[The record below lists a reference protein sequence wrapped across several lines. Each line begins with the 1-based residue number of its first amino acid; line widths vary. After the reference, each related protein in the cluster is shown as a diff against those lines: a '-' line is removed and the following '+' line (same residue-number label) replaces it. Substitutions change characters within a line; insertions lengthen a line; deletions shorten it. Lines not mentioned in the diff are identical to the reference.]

1 MIDNLMEN
9 RIIKIGDFIIK
20 KKGWINGL
28 FNQIFEERNIYINVW
43 IKELFWWRFGLGG
56 LFRYWIIELFRQM
69 IM

>member
-28 FNQIFEERNIYINVW
+28 FNQIFEERDIYINVW
-43 IKELFWWRFGLGG
+43 MKELFWWRFGLGG
-56 LFRYWIIELFRQM
+56 LFRYWIKELFRQM